1 MAALSTRDHSKTLP
15 NWVRKVDQNGV
26 ILTTEWQIV
35 TASL

>member
-1 MAALSTRDHSKTLP
+1 MAALITRDPTKTLP
-15 NWVRKVDQNGV
+15 DWVRKVDQNGV